1 MPWASRGRG
10 SSFFPPADPE
20 ARPSLRTLPGN
31 LIAWTA
37 GQIQSLHPG
46 SFALVMATGAVSNAL
61 FLEGPRRLSDLLFF
75 ANAAA
80 YVWLAGL
87 TIVRAAR
94 FPGVMWS
101 DLVNPC
107 LVFAFFSFV
116 AATGVFG
123 EGAYVRGL
131 TTTALYLWLVALL
144 VWLVLIYVGFAVFA
158 FLNTGQGADVIHGG
172 LLAVVG
178 TESLVILGVAVAPVT
193 KGVGPTVVLLVHML

>member
-131 TTTALYLWLVALL
+131 TTTALYLWLV
-144 VWLVLIYVGFAVFA
+144 
-158 FLNTGQGADVIHGG
+158 T
-172 LLAVVG
+172 LLA
-178 TESLVILGVAVAPVT
+178 SFMSASRSSPFSIPAR
-193 KGVGPTVVLLVHML
+193 GPTSFMADCWLSSAPNLW